1 MTKWIRADH
10 AQAELQAAVAAER
23 EACASRLESLK
34 DTAYQNNLLVVG
46 ITYSCA
52 IDAIRARADTDA
64 LEAVKAEVRA
74 EALREAAEE
83 ANEVAQARLSD
94 ERDTALACRD
104 RILALIPSTSPTDQ
118 KENLN
123 D

>member
-1 MTKWIRADH
+1 MTKACNATASGLND
-10 AQAELQAAVAAER
+10 APER
-23 EACASRLESLK
+23 I
-34 DTAYQNNLLVVG
+34 LVSKCGKTLVHDG
-46 ITYSCA
+46 MKQYETDVQYI
-52 IDAIRARADTDA
+52 RADTDA

-104 RILALIPSTSPTDQ
+104 RILALIPSSSPTDQ

>member
-1 MTKWIRADH
+1 MSDLVKTARRAEGSDLLPKVSFGTMN
-10 AQAELQAAVAAER
+10 AEKLLLRMADRIEELEAER
-23 EACASRLESLK
+23 QK
-34 DTAYQNNLLVVG
+34 
-46 ITYSCA
+46 
-52 IDAIRARADTDA
+52 
-64 LEAVKAEVRA
+64 VRE

-104 RILALIPSTSPTDQ
+104 RTLALISTNQ